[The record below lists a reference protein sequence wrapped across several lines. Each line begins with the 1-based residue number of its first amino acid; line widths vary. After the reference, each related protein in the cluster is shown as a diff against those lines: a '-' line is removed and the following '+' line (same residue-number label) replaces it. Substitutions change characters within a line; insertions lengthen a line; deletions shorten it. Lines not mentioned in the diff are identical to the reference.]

1 MTVTGELLI
10 FLVGQGGGGGRA
22 NKPPAIL
29 GRVGDGDAK
38 GKRHNK
44 HVDSTL
50 IPILQR
56 LLQDSDAE
64 VTMALLRAVNNAL
77 RSGTARETASVHFA
91 PSSHHGAVPE
101 GVDDDSC

>member
-10 FLVGQGGGGGRA
+10 FLVGQGGGGGKA

-29 GRVGDGDAK
+29 GRVGDGDAT

-44 HVDSTL
+44 HVNSTL

-56 LLQDSDAE
+56 LLQDSDTE
-64 VTMALLRAVNNAL
+64 VTMVSLRAVTNAL

-91 PSSHHGAVPE
+91 PSSYHGDVPE
-101 GVDDDSC
+101 GVDNDSC